1 MAPGDCAGRMTCEE
15 LRLTLFGAEGDAC
28 RPLVWLHASPEAGK
42 AVHACMDIPCALA
55 CVDGAQWERDF
66 TPWPAERVF
75 ARGAGFYGGA
85 PAYLTSFA
93 ALVERTERRLAF
105 PVTERYLTGYSL
117 AGLFA
122 VYAWLQ
128 GVPLDG
134 VGSFSGSLWYDG
146 FADWAM
152 QRKTQPVRLVLSVG
166 DREKRARN
174 PRMAQVEACTRRL
187 AEHWAEKMPVR
198 FWLEKGGHF
207 DDAAGRMARG
217 IACLLEMHQAEP
229 PAR

>member
-1 MAPGDCAGRMTCEE
+1 MIREE
-15 LRLTLFGAEGDAC
+15 PCVTLFGVAGDAC
-28 RPLVWLHASPEAGK
+28 RPLVWLHASPETGRDVYARLR
-42 AVHACMDIPCALA
+42 IPCALA

-75 ARGAGFYGGA
+75 TRGSGFEGGA
-85 PAYLTSFA
+85 SAYLETLLA
-93 ALVERTERRLAF
+93 RMEWVERQLDF
-105 PVTERYLTGYSL
+105 PVAGRYLAGYSL

-174 PRMAQVEACTRRL
+174 PRMARVEECTRRL
-187 AEHWAEKMPVR
+187 AEHWTEKMPVR